1 VCALH
6 TRKSTAR
13 YGRISSFVCLRCGKL
28 DLRAWLTL
36 LLFFLSAGDGYPVTQ
51 DEFEMQ
57 ADAIAPGQ
65 TVVIVDD
72 VIATGAHFHIL
83 LDTMTGL

>member
-1 VCALH
+1 
-6 TRKSTAR
+6 
-13 YGRISSFVCLRCGKL
+13 
-28 DLRAWLTL
+28 
-36 LLFFLSAGDGYPVTQ
+36 
-51 DEFEMQ
+51 MQ

-72 VIATGAHFHIL
+72 VIATGAHFRLL